1 MKPSTLFSTLLP
13 LTSAYSIP
21 KEDTTSNNAVKIPT
35 ARESAILARRI
46 LTLTPLGTI
55 STIFPST
62 SSSRNPPG
70 TEGKPHALM
79 EYISACDPLYP
90 SHPTLLSL
98 NISSTF
104 KNIASGSN
112 LSLAIT
118 WTPPPLP
125 PPSRSLLSHLN
136 PFSHDIAP
144 QPQFYSAVAL
154 PRYSLMGYLEPI
166 PGADDPKSDAGKQ
179 VQGCYTAIHP
189 DAKYWLPGNRI
200 HESHFVRL
208 VVTEI
213 YWVGGFGDRAYIGWI
228 NASDWESVTKE
239 EIERVRL
246 PGEKPLEGKDL

>member
-1 MKPSTLFSTLLP
+1 MKASTLLSTLLP
-13 LTSAYSIP
+13 LTSAYSVP
-21 KEDTTSNNAVKIPT
+21 KDSSHVTSRIPT

-62 SSSRNPPG
+62 SSSHNPKG
-70 TEGKPHALM
+70 VEGKPHALM

-90 SHPTLLSL
+90 SNPTLLSL

-104 KNIASGSN
+104 RNAAGAN
-112 LSLAIT
+112 LTVAVT
-118 WTPPPLP
+118 WTHPPLP
-125 PPSRSLLSHLN
+125 PPSRSFFSRLN
-136 PFSHDIAP
+136 PFFSDPTPVKA
-144 QPQFYSAVAL
+144 QSYSAAAL

-166 PGADDPKSDAGKQ
+166 EGADDPKSDTGQQ
-179 VQGCYTAIHP
+179 VQACYTSVHP

-200 HESHFVRL
+200 HESHFVRM

-228 NASDWESVTKE
+228 DAKDWESVTKE
-239 EIERVRL
+239 EIEGVRL
-246 PGEKPLEGKDL
+246 PGEKPLDGKDL

>member
-1 MKPSTLFSTLLP
+1 MKASTLFSTLLP
-13 LTSAYSIP
+13 LTTAYTIP
-21 KEDTTSNNAVKIPT
+21 STKDSNNAAANRIPT

-62 SSSRNPPG
+62 SSSRSPPG
-70 TEGKPHALM
+70 IEGKPHALM

-104 KNIASGSN
+104 RNAAGAN
-112 LSLAIT
+112 LSLAMT

-125 PPSRSLLSHLN
+125 PLSRSFLSRLN
-136 PFSHDIAP
+136 PFSHGDAP
-144 QPQFYSAVAL
+144 KPQSYSAAAL

-166 PGADDPKSDAGKQ
+166 PGADDSKSDTGKQ
-179 VQGCYTAIHP
+179 VQACYTTTHA

-228 NASDWESVTKE
+228 DAKDWESVTEK
-239 EIERVRL
+239 EIEGVRL
-246 PGEKPLEGKDL
+246 PGERPLEGKDL

>member
-1 MKPSTLFSTLLP
+1 MKPNTLLSTLLP

-21 KEDTTSNNAVKIPT
+21 KDSTAPSSNAFKIPT

-62 SSSRNPPG
+62 TSSRNPPG
-70 TEGKPHALM
+70 IEGKPHALM
-79 EYISACDPLYP
+79 EYISACDPLAP
-90 SHPTLLSL
+90 SNPTLLSL

-104 KNIASGSN
+104 RNAANAN

-125 PPSRSLLSHLN
+125 PPSRSFLSHLN
-136 PFSHDIAP
+136 PFSSEP
-144 QPQFYSAVAL
+144 PVQPQSYSAAAL

-166 PGADDPKSDAGKQ
+166 PGADDPKSDVGKL
-179 VQGCYTAIHP
+179 VQTCYTNTHP

-228 NASDWESVTKE
+228 DAKDWESVTEK
-239 EIERVRL
+239 EIEGARL
-246 PGEKPLEGKDL
+246 PGEKPLEGGDL